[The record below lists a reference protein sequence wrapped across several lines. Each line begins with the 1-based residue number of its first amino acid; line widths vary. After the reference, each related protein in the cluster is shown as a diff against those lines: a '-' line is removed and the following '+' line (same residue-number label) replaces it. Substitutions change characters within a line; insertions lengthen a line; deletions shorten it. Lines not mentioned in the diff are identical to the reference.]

1 MAKESG
7 KRQRDSMGARRGGRY
22 SVSLSCLGDLPWF
35 LCFHVS
41 CSMRFQLWFLI
52 GSFICQMKNCIS
64 WVLFTIP
71 CYYSPF
77 WNAEDAV
84 NNYVSWPSKNYP
96 KKVWCPSRHAPEN
109 IENPSGP
116 AMLRQLPNVRCTRLG
131 AWGAQP
137 SFIGGRSDHGQSP
150 MVLQIH
156 EDHPKISR
164 WCVWV
169 QTKCKVE
176 YKKWWLSHIKPWIWG
191 YLIFRPICHGT
202 TNHLPCE
209 FGTSDEGKTVMAIV
223 GLKSSFWGCILWY
236 CGIWSYFGTTEI
248 GWCSV
253 QKLP

>member
-22 SVSLSCLGDLPWF
+22 SVSLSCLGDLPGF

-116 AMLRQLPNVRCTRLG
+116 AVCFASFQMYDAPVLEHEVHSRHSSGGEAIMVNRQ
-131 AWGAQP
+131 
-137 SFIGGRSDHGQSP
+137 
-150 MVLQIH
+150 
-156 EDHPKISR
+156 
-164 WCVWV
+164 
-169 QTKCKVE
+169 
-176 YKKWWLSHIKPWIWG
+176 
-191 YLIFRPICHGT
+191 
-202 TNHLPCE
+202 
-209 FGTSDEGKTVMAIV
+209 
-223 GLKSSFWGCILWY
+223 
-236 CGIWSYFGTTEI
+236 
-248 GWCSV
+248 WCSKSMKIIPRLADDV
-253 QKLP
+253 FGYKQNVKLNTQNDD